1 MRFNYNLNVDFS
13 LWRNGAVKME
23 RENNMREFKMN
34 DDEDTPKF
42 GAGSEYNRDQ
52 KEEARRKK
60 FGIIAKKYNP
70 DNQPWIL
77 KVGGSG
83 SKKEGKKFRGSREG
97 GVSENAAH
105 FVFTQTK
112 DGTIEAVP
120 LHEWYNFQPIQRY
133 KALTAEEAEEEFSRR
148 RKCVNMWTMKM
159 RMNLKNKDDEE
170 AEMDP
175 EETKAAKSS
184 KAADKKKLQISEMDE
199 WMDSD
204 DMSSSD
210 EDGEEKKKKDDD
222 DSDNE
227 ANAKKAKAKA
237 KGKGKQANQ
246 KKKKRDVDDEAF
258 EVRIHVCWLEIV
270 KLKFL
275 FFKES
280 DDGDEEGREK
290 DYISDSSER

>member
-34 DDEDTPKF
+34 DDDEPKF

-175 EETKAAKSS
+175 EEAKAAKSS
-184 KAADKKKLQISEMDE
+184 KAAEKKKLQISEMDE

-237 KGKGKQANQ
+237 KGKGKAANQ

-258 EVRIHVCWLEIV
+258 EVRIHCC
-270 KLKFL
+270 
-275 FFKES
+275 
-280 DDGDEEGREK
+280 
-290 DYISDSSER
+290 

>member
-1 MRFNYNLNVDFS
+1 
-13 LWRNGAVKME
+13 ME
-23 RENNMREFKMN
+23 RENNMREFKMTE
-34 DDEDTPKF
+34 DDEPKF

-77 KVGGSG
+77 KVGSG
-83 SKKEGKKFRGSREG
+83 NKTSSSGKKDMTTGKKFRGIREG

-112 DGTIEAVP
+112 DGSIEAFP
-120 LHEWYNFQPIQRY
+120 LNEWYNFQPIQRY
-133 KALTAEEAEEEFSRR
+133 KALTAEEAEEEFGRR

-159 RMNLKNKDDEE
+159 RMKLKNKDDEE

-175 EETKAAKSS
+175 EETKAAKGS
-184 KAADKKKLQISEMDE
+184 KGSDKKKLQISEMDE

-210 EDGEEKKKKDDD
+210 EEEGEEKKKKEDE
-222 DSDNE
+222 DSDNDS
-227 ANAKKAKAKA
+227 KSKQKKA
-237 KGKGKQANQ
+237 KGKALNLK

-258 EVRIHVCWLEIV
+258 EVSC
-270 KLKFL
+270 KLNFHL
-275 FFKES
+275 ITISNFF
-280 DDGDEEGREK
+280 
-290 DYISDSSER
+290 